1 MVAPAT
7 TEEDAIAQAKAMFAG
22 QIPDSAPVP
31 REAATRQQAVDASD
45 DPLRAKFDSI
55 VSEYS
60 NAPAQ
65 PAAPAAESPEAA
77 AIAEAK
83 RHGLAPPE
91 APGEPE
97 APSQPFSLTGLVAPQ
112 EYAAAIGAT
121 GKGQVADADNEA
133 ARRAE
138 FNKLNTQ
145 QSQQADALL
154 SAPQRSAVIVSPGG
168 MRPSSVTQQVT
179 KGPGVKDADELL
191 ADYQTNAT
199 KGAEG
204 DAAAGKERDT
214 AIAGLES
221 NFAQGSAK
229 LAGGEQQAAQ
239 KQSAALSDV
248 ADRMSKALDAARVP
262 VVSPAQE
269 LSSMGIGQKL
279 AFALAAA
286 GGGIAG
292 RATGQNPFLQGYNQ
306 MVDARIATQK
316 AQAEQSTNYA
326 KGQENLYSVMK
337 QGFQSDDGARAAL
350 RTMYLQALDTK
361 LKEAVTH
368 YNIDAANPHVLQLKA
383 SIDQQLLTNQEEL
396 AKISGKHISEEA
408 TSKYVPP
415 SAVVVG
421 GGSIPGLDAKTEAA
435 YREKIG
441 AAADKAGLGE
451 QKNDL
456 DVMRNLKQTH
466 DENTSALRD
475 YLNHHPELS
484 KANAI
489 AAYTATPEAKQ
500 RAVDM
505 ATLIKG
511 YAAGNGLRS
520 ELGRDIVKDL
530 VNPDQIPQLYDRA
543 AHVYKE
549 NAARAL
555 IHTGIP
561 APIGFHLLEQMQQD
575 ERNVQNATNSPVVPT
590 QSKQL
595 PSAIP

>member
-7 TEEDAIAQAKAMFAG
+7 TEEEAIAQAKALFAG
-22 QIPDSAPVP
+22 QTPDSAPVP
-31 REAATRQQAVDASD
+31 REAAARQQAIDASD

-65 PAAPAAESPEAA
+65 PTAPVESPEAA

-83 RHGLAPPE
+83 RHGLVPPE
-91 APGEPE
+91 ASGAPE
-97 APSQPFSLTGLVAPQ
+97 APSQPFSLTRLAAPDQ
-112 EYAAAIGAT
+112 YDAATGAT
-121 GKGQVADADNEA
+121 GRGQVADADNEA

-138 FNKLNTQ
+138 FNKLNAQ

-154 SAPQRSAVIVSPGG
+154 STPQRSAVIVSPGG
-168 MRPSSVTQQVT
+168 MRPSSVTRQVT
-179 KGPGVKDADELL
+179 QGPAVKDADQLL
-191 ADYQTNAT
+191 ADYQANAT

-214 AIAGLES
+214 TIAGLES

-239 KQSAALSDV
+239 KQSAALSGV

-292 RATGQNPFLQGYNQ
+292 RATGTNPFLQGYNQ

-326 KGQENLYSVMK
+326 KGQDNLYSVMK
-337 QGFQSDDGARAAL
+337 QGFQSDDAARAAL

-383 SIDQQLLTNQEEL
+383 GIDQQLLANQEEL
-396 AKISGKHISEEA
+396 AKISGKHFSKEE
-408 TSKYVPP
+408 TDRYVPP

-421 GGSIPGLDAKTEAA
+421 VGGLDPKKEKD
-435 YREKIG
+435 YREKIHK
-441 AAADKAGLGE
+441 ARVEQKIDEDEQTLDTLANIARTADKG
-451 QKNDL
+451 N
-456 DVMRNLKQTH
+456 VV
-466 DENTSALRD
+466 SD
-475 YLNHHPELS
+475 YLASHPGMS
-484 KANAI
+484 IANAT
-489 AAYTATPEAKQ
+489 AALLSTPEGRQ
-500 RAVDM
+500 RM
-505 ATLIKG
+505 ADTESMTKDALG
-511 YAAGNGLRS
+511 ANGLRS
-520 ELGRDIVKDL
+520 ELGRQV
-530 VNPDQIPQLYDRA
+530 VQTVSNPVEAVQ
-543 AHVYKE
+543 VY
-549 NAARAL
+549 NRYAL
-555 IHTGIP
+555 QYQKKMGEVLTGIGP
-561 APIGFHLLEQMQQD
+561 AQETVPLYRKMRQEGQAIQHM
-575 ERNVQNATNSPVVPT
+575 TNSPVRAAGAEPLPEAIN
-590 QSKQL
+590 KQ
-595 PSAIP
+595 